1 MTKPIVHYRG
11 EAHFLFGL
19 AYLTPVDHPNHLVGH
34 DVSNNVQVAT
44 SRVIE
49 HDINTGRIETR
60 NTIYIP
66 LKEEGHENT

>member
-1 MTKPIVHYRG
+1 MKPTVHYRG

-34 DVSNNVQVAT
+34 AVSNNVQVVT

-49 HDINTGRIETR
+49 HDAETGRIETR
-60 NTIYIP
+60 NTIYVP
-66 LKEEGHENT
+66 LKEEDHAST